1 MGRAGW
7 SNLRSGWKSV
17 GFGLAICLQ
26 NEHSILLHP
35 IPMPIAL
42 QALALESDKSH

>member
-17 GFGLAICLQ
+17 GFGLAVCLQ
-26 NEHSILLHP
+26 NEHSFLHP
-35 IPMPIAL
+35 IPRPIAL
-42 QALALESDKSH
+42 QALALESDKSQ